1 MRNHVMMPALA
12 LVAACSSE
20 TVARPPPPPVNW
32 TSLDAPAAVDAGAA
46 APTANERAA
55 AERYVA
61 ALASPG
67 LAQLAPLL
75 DDDAHFTFPGGEDVR
90 GRDAAARAHEA
101 LFGAFDERAAVATRV
116 WRTAS
121 AQAVEWTMKGV
132 QAREW
137 MGVAATHKSVTFQ
150 GLTLLW
156 TRDDGSLADVH
167 VYVDVAVIKAMLGV
181 GPKSLLALP
190 VPLFPA
196 TGAPQVFEQTGSLE
210 EPKSVAV
217 VAAHL
222 DALES
227 DREADYVASVTDDVE
242 VTTSEHEPQRGRE
255 GARAYFKGMH
265 RAIAQLD
272 TTIQNSWGVGSFAI
286 VEYFISG
293 EQIGPLEWIPAQR
306 NRVVRLRTTDIAEI
320 RDGKIARVRRY
331 SNPQE
336 IAGGSSP

>member
-1 MRNHVMMPALA
+1 MRSHVMMPALA

-32 TSLDAPAAVDAGAA
+32 TSLDAPAVVEAGAG
-46 APTANERAA
+46 APTAKERAA

-67 LAQLAPLL
+67 SAQLVPLL
-75 DDDAHFTFPGGEDVR
+75 DDDAHFDFPGGEDVH
-90 GRDAAARAHEA
+90 GRDATVRAHEA
-101 LFGAFDERAAVATRV
+101 LFGAFDERAVVATRV

-132 QAREW
+132 QSRDW
-137 MGVAATHKSVTFQ
+137 MGVAATHKAVTFQ
-150 GLTLLW
+150 GLSLLW

-196 TGAPQVFEQTGSLE
+196 TSAPQVFEQTGAPE
-210 EPKSVAV
+210 EQKNVAV

-222 DALES
+222 DALEN
-227 DREADYVASVTDDVE
+227 DREAEYVAGVTDDVE
-242 VTTSEHEPQRGRE
+242 VTTSEHEPRRGRE
-255 GARAYFKGMH
+255 GTRSYFKGMH
-265 RAIAQLD
+265 KAILQLD
-272 TTIQNSWGVGSFAI
+272 TTIENSWGVGPFAI

-306 NRVVRLRTTDIAEI
+306 NRVVRLQTTDIAEI